1 MRFNAFF
8 LLLLVLTSCYQE
20 PYKDLSIFKYN
31 ETSAINSLDP
41 AFAKDQATVW
51 ATNQLFNGLVQLD
64 ENLNIQPSVAHSWNI
79 INEGLTY
86 RFFLRSD
93 VYFHEHSI
101 FHNGT
106 RIVTAHDF
114 EYSFSRL
121 LDNNIVAPGRWV
133 LNNVKNFYAE
143 NDSVFV
149 INLTT
154 TFPAFISLLSMQY
167 CSVVPREVVELGDFG
182 LNPIGTGPFKFQIW
196 QQGVKMVF
204 RKNNKYFEYENE
216 NRLPYLDA
224 VSISFISDKQ
234 SAFMQF
240 IQGNLDFL
248 SGIDISYKDEILS
261 NDGKLNPK
269 YSSFINLNTS
279 PYLNTEY
286 LGFLM
291 KDSLPIEIRKAI
303 NYGFDRRKMIK
314 YLRNN
319 VGIPAVNG
327 FIPYGMPSFSNF
339 KGFDYNPKK
348 AEELIKNSDFD
359 LNTNILIS
367 TTSSYLDLC
376 EYIQNELKNLGL
388 NISIDVNPPST
399 HRQLVATS
407 KLSVFRASWIADYP
421 DAENYLSL
429 FYSENLSPNG
439 PNYTHFQSDEFDDLY
454 VESLSQTNDSVR
466 YLTYSKMDKMIMDKA
481 VIIPLYY
488 DQVLRFTQ
496 KDIIG
501 LKNNPM
507 NLLNL
512 KRVKKK

>member
-1 MRFNAFF
+1 MRFNVFVLI
-8 LLLLVLTSCYQE
+8 LLLTSCYQE
-20 PYKDLSIFKYN
+20 SLEDLSIFKYN

-41 AFAKDQATVW
+41 AFAKDQASVW

-64 ENLNIQPSVAHSWNI
+64 ENLNIQPSIAYDWDI
-79 INEGLTY
+79 INNGLTY
-86 RFFLRSD
+86 RFFLRTD
-93 VYFHEHSI
+93 VYFHEHPI
-101 FHNGT
+101 FVNGT
-106 RIVTAHDF
+106 RVVTAHDF
-114 EYSFSRL
+114 DYSFGRL
-121 LDNNIVAPGRWV
+121 LDNKLVAPGRWV
-133 LNNVKNFYAE
+133 LNNVNDFYAE

-149 INLTT
+149 INLKSV
-154 TFPAFISLLSMQY
+154 FPAFISLLSMQY
-167 CSVVPREVVELGDFG
+167 CSVVPKEVIELGDFG

-196 QQGVKMVF
+196 QEGVKMVL
-204 RKNNKYFEYENE
+204 RKNNNYFEYENNE
-216 NRLPYLDA
+216 RLPYLDA

-248 SGIDISYKDEILS
+248 SGIDISYKDEILL

-269 YSSFINLNTS
+269 YRSSINLNVS

-303 NYGFDRRKMIK
+303 NYGFDRSKMIK

-319 VGIPAVNG
+319 VGTPAVNG
-327 FIPYGMPSFSNF
+327 FIPYGMPSFSSI
-339 KGFDYNPKK
+339 KGFDYNPQKAKK
-348 AEELIKNSDFD
+348 LIKNSDFD
-359 LNTNILIS
+359 LSTNIILS

-376 EYIQNELKNLGL
+376 EYIQNELKTLGF
-388 NISIDVNPPST
+388 NISININPPST

-429 FYSENLSPNG
+429 FYSKNLSPNG
-439 PNYTHFQSDEFDDLY
+439 PNYTHFQFDEFDDLY
-454 VESLSQTNDSVR
+454 LKSLSETNDSIR
-466 YLTYSKMDKMIMDKA
+466 YLIYSKMDKIIIDKS
-481 VIIPLYY
+481 VIVPLYY
-488 DQVLRFTQ
+488 DQVFRFTQ

-501 LKNNPM
+501 LKNNPI
-507 NLLNL
+507 NLLDL